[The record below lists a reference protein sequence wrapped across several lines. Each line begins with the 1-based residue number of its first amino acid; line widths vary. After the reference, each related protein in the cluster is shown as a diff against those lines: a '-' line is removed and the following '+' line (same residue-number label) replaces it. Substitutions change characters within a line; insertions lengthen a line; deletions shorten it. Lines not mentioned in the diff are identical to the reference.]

1 MVIKTQ
7 DKRYS
12 LTHFQIF
19 ANHCISICVVD
30 RFFFL
35 LDNLEYTHFANFFES
50 IVDSWFQVF
59 KYLLL
64 AIQILRFL
72 RQSLLILS
80 KHLDPLWIF
89 DMWMTVCIDL
99 YFSSFTSICLWTPSE
114 SRHSSSSNLSQCSRC
129 YNNGWQHKKFNLKSY
144 QWWYKLQF

>member
-7 DKRYS
+7 DKIYS
-12 LTHFQIF
+12 LTLRPFSNFCKSLHFHLWCGQ
-19 ANHCISICVVD
+19 V
-30 RFFFL
+30 FFL

-50 IVDSWFQVF
+50 IIDSWFQVL

-72 RQSLLILS
+72 RPSLLILS

-129 YNNGWQHKKFNLKSY
+129 YNNGWQHKKFN
-144 QWWYKLQF
+144 

>member
-1 MVIKTQ
+1 MNKNQSTNMVIKTQ
-7 DKRYS
+7 DKIYS
-12 LTHFQIF
+12 LTLRPFSNFCKSLHFHLCCGQ
-19 ANHCISICVVD
+19 V
-30 RFFFL
+30 FFSSRQSWIYPFCKL
-35 LDNLEYTHFANFFES
+35 FES

-72 RQSLLILS
+72 RPSLLILS

-89 DMWMTVCIDL
+89 DMTVCIDL

-129 YNNGWQHKKFNLKSY
+129 YNNGWQHKKFN
-144 QWWYKLQF
+144 